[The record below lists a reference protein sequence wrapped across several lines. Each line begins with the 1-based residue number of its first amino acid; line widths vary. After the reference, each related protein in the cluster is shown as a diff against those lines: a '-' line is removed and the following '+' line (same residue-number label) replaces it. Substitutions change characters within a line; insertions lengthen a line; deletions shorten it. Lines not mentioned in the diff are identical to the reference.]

1 MKIMGRVCGCGLGCV
16 YNIYTT
22 TPEHP
27 GLRLF
32 DVTLCYLLQNK
43 LYELQVLLKQL
54 LSERDYSDV
63 ENHNIHPK
71 RPTKLSTSAYPLTPS
86 PIHSPTDVPIHIR
99 PVASPNLSL
108 AVEEHEISSSFS
120 FTRLHGNE
128 EEEEDDEREREREG
142 ETSIRIDGGEMEQHR
157 YHSFTTR
164 SRSLE
169 KERSREDKE
178 ERTGTDHG
186 HVTSATAEQIM
197 HLIGQLEMTTS
208 GANRH
213 VAPCACCTGELTVV

>member
-1 MKIMGRVCGCGLGCV
+1 MCGVIVVLFHPHKACLTLKCLCKIFTRSRNSF
-16 YNIYTT
+16 YS
-22 TPEHP
+22 
-27 GLRLF
+27 
-32 DVTLCYLLQNK
+32 QNK

-54 LSERDYSDV
+54 LSERDQNDV

-99 PVASPNLSL
+99 PVTSPNLSL
-108 AVEEHEISSSFS
+108 AVEEHELHVSSSFS
-120 FTRLHGNE
+120 FTRLHGNDE
-128 EEEEDDEREREREG
+128 EEESEREGEREG
-142 ETSIRIDGGEMEQHR
+142 ETSVRIDGGEMEQHR
-157 YHSFTTR
+157 YHSFTAR
-164 SRSLE
+164 SKSLE
-169 KERSREDKE
+169 KESSREDNDN
-178 ERTGTDHG
+178 RTATEHG

-208 GANRH
+208 GVNRH